1 MHNLTTIEIYDPVEG
16 TWSMAG
22 KMNRHEGGVGVA
34 ALPINCSNW
43 SSKNSK
49 ISIDSLWKYFCT
61 YIKIHIVLYMLTLLY
76 FWWYESH
83 DKTVATY
90 NLVHIFQL
98 YHSFTRNFNK
108 NFISHRVKRSLR
120 LCIVFRLIQTVNIL
134 GFPWLVTSSL
144 KSNAFLFGAKM
155 ALSDWM
161 RRTNE
166 KWARVGDIL

>member
-1 MHNLTTIEIYDPVEG
+1 MIPSKGRGAWLVKWIDMKAELVLLLYLLIAPTGHQKIQKFRLI
-16 TWSMAG
+16 
-22 KMNRHEGGVGVA
+22 R
-34 ALPINCSNW
+34 
-43 SSKNSK
+43 SKNTFA
-49 ISIDSLWKYFCT
+49 LT
-61 YIKIHIVLYMLTLLY
+61 KIHIVLYMLTLLY

-108 NFISHRVKRSLR
+108 NFISHRVKRSLS
-120 LCIVFRLIQTVNIL
+120 LCIVFWLIQTVNIL